1 MSSSAAA
8 GISVAIAVPITAIIT
23 AIISVA
29 IMYLCTIGSNS
40 SKQSC
45 SPPPQEY
52 KSPVSTSTTTN
63 TTGLEMKSNTAY
75 GQVNYRP
82 TQQTQGA
89 VCHYPELNC
98 MCSKLKSEVG
108 VAAAFVLSLST
119 NNKSL
124 PCITHA

>member
-1 MSSSAAA
+1 MLILFSQPTLGLSSSAVV

-29 IMYLCTIGSNS
+29 ITYLCTTGSKRHNS
-40 SKQSC
+40 SKQSS

-52 KSPVSTSTTTN
+52 KSPVSTS

-75 GQVNYRP
+75 GQVNYTP

-89 VCHYPELNC
+89 VYDT
-98 MCSKLKSEVG
+98 V
-108 VAAAFVLSLST
+108 
-119 NNKSL
+119 
-124 PCITHA
+124 ITQS